1 MEYIGQQRPP
11 LAPPRPQNRDQV
23 PHMLSWLRKRFQRH
37 EMPPQRRVHVSP
49 VRVTHDDKAIVLRQP
64 NGAAEQILW
73 SDLGSVSVITTD
85 GGPFEA
91 DLFWV
96 LAHRDGRRGPVV
108 PMDAQGEHELLKA
121 MQRRLPGF
129 DNMAVVEAMGSAS
142 DASFVVWEH
151 GRREMSGAS

>member
-1 MEYIGQQRPP
+1 
-11 LAPPRPQNRDQV
+11 
-23 PHMLSWLRKRFQRH
+23 MLSWLRKRLQRH
-37 EMPPQRRVHVSP
+37 EMPPQRRISVSP

-73 SDLGSVSVITTD
+73 SDLGSVSVMTSD